1 MKKIFK
7 GLLYIL
13 LLVLVAMIGFFM
25 GTTSKDSSELESIT
39 QEDSQGS
46 NTSKVLDA
54 GVVKKLRNIK
64 SVIDSK
70 FLYDYEDKQLEEG
83 IYKGYVSSLKDIY
96 TEYYDAEEYKALNE
110 QSGGEFGG
118 VGIEVSGASEQYIEV
133 IAPIKGTPAEK
144 AGIKSGD
151 KIVKIDG
158 KEVFAK
164 DLSEAVKT
172 MRGEPGK
179 EVTLTIQ
186 RVVSE
191 KPEVIDFK
199 LVREIIKV
207 QSVHANMLENNI
219 GYIHITNFQENT
231 AKDFFAA
238 LDKLEDDGAKKL
250 ILDLRNNPGGLLN
263 VTLMI
268 ADRFIAE
275 GKIMS
280 VKYKDGSGDSY
291 DSNPGSDKIPM
302 VTLINGGSA
311 SASEVL
317 SGALKDH
324 KRSEIIGEKSFG
336 KGVVQQVIPLGDG
349 TGVKVTVSEYFSPN
363 ENKIHGVGV
372 EPTIEEK
379 LNEKAT
385 HIGPDS
391 LAEDNQ
397 LQKAI
402 EVLGKA
408 E

>member
-219 GYIHITNFQENT
+219 GYIHVTNFQENT

>member
-25 GTTSKDSSELESIT
+25 GTTSKDSSELESII
-39 QEDSQGS
+39 QEDSQGA
-46 NTSKVLDA
+46 NTGKVLDA

-164 DLSEAVKT
+164 DLSDAVKT

-191 KPEVIDFK
+191 KPEIIDFK
-199 LVREIIKV
+199 LIREIIKV